1 MQRKDNKG
9 QDMIDIT
16 LDDGFFPPPWNF
28 YEHPEKTEGWIE
40 FQKHMRKDPEYYSFQ
55 PERSKREDYKVTTIN
70 SVDCPKIEMPIDKDI
85 LTKYK
90 WDSIDAVL

>member
-1 MQRKDNKG
+1 MKLIYEDEIQVCHETAFGGTTTSLKKCPHGINVWSNGWDLSLCKDCN
-9 QDMIDIT
+9 
-16 LDDGFFPPPWNF
+16 
-28 YEHPEKTEGWIE
+28 
-40 FQKHMRKDPEYYSFQ
+40 Q

-70 SVDCPKIEMPIDKDI
+70 SNECPKIEMPIDKDI